1 MLPTVQLGAN
11 GPRVSA
17 QGEISSHVFWT
28 AADVLLGLGLMGLC
42 MFYGFPLAN
51 EDRLQ
56 FLDTAHARGVTFWD
70 AVDVYAD
77 NEDILATY
85 VLEAFQ

>member
-17 QGEISSHVFWT
+17 Q
-28 AADVLLGLGLMGLC
+28 GLGLMGLC